1 MGTRLSRDDVW
12 PAVLGG
18 LVLSAGGSGKERGR
32 RDRSFGELAMANGSL
47 ELAPVSS
54 LAGDDAI
61 LVATGVG
68 APGQGAHMPNP
79 EHSLLAARQLIA
91 AAGTQP
97 RGIIPGHVPGLYAW
111 VMAAALE
118 VPLLDAACNG
128 RGHPTVMMGSLGLAS
143 RPDVQ
148 LYQSGAGDKVRITV
162 HGNTV
167 VTSALMR
174 AASVQ
179 NGGLIMACRGP
190 LPASLV
196 TEAGALG
203 AIGYQLALGRAIV
216 DAGSSGDAV
225 IEAILRQTRGRILVQ
240 GEVLANSVAYKDGFD
255 VGQVTVRASTSA
267 TEVALGVCNEYMFA
281 ESDGKRLA
289 TFPDLVATL
298 DPATGGVLAIRELK
312 PGTPVVAIA
321 TSKRNLPL
329 GAGIFDPAVYPDVEA
344 ALGAGLAHYALDP
357 DA

>member
-1 MGTRLSRDDVW
+1 MSTRLSQADVW

-18 LVLSAGGSGKERGR
+18 VVLSAGGSGKERAL

-47 ELAPVSS
+47 ELAPVSA
-54 LAGDDAI
+54 LENDDAV

-68 APGQGAHMPNP
+68 APGQGAHLPNP
-79 EHSLLAARQLIA
+79 DHSVQAARQLIE
-91 AAGTQP
+91 AAGARP
-97 RGIIPGHVPGLYAW
+97 RGVIPGHVPGLYAW
-111 VMAAALE
+111 VMAAALD

-128 RGHPTVMMGSLGLAS
+128 RGHPTVKMGSLGLAS
-143 RPDVQ
+143 RPDVE
-148 LYQSGAGDKVRITV
+148 LYQSGVGDKVRITV

-167 VTSALMR
+167 ITSALMR

-196 TEAGALG
+196 TGAGAIG

-216 DAGSSGDAV
+216 EAGSSADAV
-225 IEAILRQTRGRILVQ
+225 VEAILRQTRGRVLVQ
-240 GEVLANSVAYKDGFD
+240 GEVVANTVAYREGFD
-255 VGQVTVRASTSA
+255 VGQVTVRASTGA
-267 TEVALGVCNEYMFA
+267 AQVTLGVCNEYMLA
-281 ESDGKRLA
+281 ENDGTRVA
-289 TFPDLVATL
+289 TFPDLMATL
-298 DPATGGVLAIRELK
+298 DPATGSVLAIRELK
-312 PGTPVVAIA
+312 PGMPVIVIA

-329 GAGIFDPAVYPDVEA
+329 GSGIFDPAVYPDVET
-344 ALGAGLAHYALDP
+344 ALGAELARYALDP